1 MDQQYDDPHQ
11 KSKAFD
17 RLSNLRQGKLSVRDY
32 HMEFNRLEIQSG
44 EHFGETAKKSMFL
57 KGLHAKLQEALATVD
72 EDLSYEQ
79 LINKAIRT
87 SDNLYRV
94 GLTTRARQG
103 HTPVEQPTPKNTR
116 TPSPPEKM
124 DWEPTKAGKASTR
137 ASRPSADQ
145 IRCYACGEKGHISKY
160 CGKSPK
166 ARSTKVSRAARREPL
181 SDSKDPPKDTD
192 EGESD
197 DSGKE

>member
-1 MDQQYDDPHQ
+1 MGLLGPMASRLEALEKQRTAELLSATPQVRTPARANTPPSHAPTPVPTKKSKFPHPEPFEGDRSKYLAFRYKAKAKLRHEYEGALSVAQIDGIDDLWHFMDQQYDDPHQ

-87 SDNLYRV
+87 SDNLYR
-94 GLTTRARQG
+94 
-103 HTPVEQPTPKNTR
+103 
-116 TPSPPEKM
+116 
-124 DWEPTKAGKASTR
+124 
-137 ASRPSADQ
+137 
-145 IRCYACGEKGHISKY
+145 
-160 CGKSPK
+160 
-166 ARSTKVSRAARREPL
+166 
-181 SDSKDPPKDTD
+181 
-192 EGESD
+192 
-197 DSGKE
+197 